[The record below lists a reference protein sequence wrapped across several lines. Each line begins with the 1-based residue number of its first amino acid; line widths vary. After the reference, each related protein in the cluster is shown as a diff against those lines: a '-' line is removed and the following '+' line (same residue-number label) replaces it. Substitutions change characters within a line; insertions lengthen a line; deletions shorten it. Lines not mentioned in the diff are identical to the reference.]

1 MAIINPST
9 VNYQLSMER
18 QKIIFLLFAVC
29 LFAAC
34 SNEDEP
40 INPPLV
46 IRVTENPMTDATAP
60 NNVARRGQVVDN
72 SNFSAFTMR
81 YGNEDTYTYT
91 VTKSGST
98 WSTSPTDSP
107 GAGEHTFYAFSAGT
121 FNWNGGSPYLSFS
134 VENNV
139 TPQKDLLVAK
149 TAPIT
154 GNEVDLSFNHIC
166 SAVQFKICK
175 TAAMADYVITVTT
188 VDLCN
193 VVNQGDYYFNTEAWS
208 LGSSKTYY
216 TLNTAAITL
225 GTTAT
230 DLDLAS
236 GTEYLFMIPQTLE
249 AWDKTAISSSPTG
262 CYLRLYC
269 TIQKGGSYVKGY
281 KTNNYAYLPIRG
293 TWEKGK
299 KYIITLNV
307 GTALR
312 DGSGTKIT
320 GV

>member
-1 MAIINPST
+1 MAII
-9 VNYQLSMER
+9 NYQLSMER
-18 QKIIFLLFAVC
+18 QKIILLLFSVC

-98 WSTSPTDSP
+98 WSTSPTYSP

-121 FNWNGGSPYLSFS
+121 FYWKGGSPYIHFD
-134 VENNV
+134 VDAFV
-139 TPQKDLLVAK
+139 APQKDLLVAK

-175 TAAMADYVITVTT
+175 TAAMADYVITVNT

-193 VVNQGDYYFNTEAWS
+193 VVNQGDYYFNTGDWS
-208 LGSSKTYY
+208 LESKTYY
-216 TLNTAAITL
+216 RLNTAPITL
-225 GTTAT
+225 GTEAT

-236 GTEYLFMIPQTLE
+236 GSQYLFMIPQTLE
-249 AWDKTAISSSPTG
+249 AWDKTAISSSTTG
-262 CYLRLYC
+262 CYLCLNC
-269 TIQKGGSYVKGY
+269 TIQKGGSYIAGY
-281 KTNNYAYLPIRG
+281 ETNHDAYLPIGG

-312 DGSGTKIT
+312 NDSGTKIT
-320 GV
+320 ELL

>member
-1 MAIINPST
+1 
-9 VNYQLSMER
+9 MER
-18 QKIIFLLFAVC
+18 QKIILLLFAVC

-46 IRVTENPMTDATAP
+46 VRVTENPMTDATAP

-81 YGNEDTYTYT
+81 YGNEYTYTYT

-98 WSTSPTDSP
+98 WSTSPTSSP
-107 GAGEHTFYAFSAGT
+107 SGTNTFYAFSAGT

-149 TAPIT
+149 TDPIT
-154 GNEVDLSFNHIC
+154 GNEVNLSFNHIC

-175 TAAMADYVITVTT
+175 TAAMADYVITVNT

-193 VVNQGDYYFNTEAWS
+193 VVNQGDYDINTGDWS

-216 TLNTAAITL
+216 TLNTAPFTL
-225 GTTAT
+225 GTEAT

-249 AWDKTAISSSPTG
+249 AWDKTDISSSTTG
-262 CYLRLYC
+262 CYLRLDC
-269 TIQKGGSYVKGY
+269 TIQKGESYVEGY
-281 KTNNYAYLPIRG
+281 DTNKYAYLPIGG

-312 DGSGTKIT
+312 NDKGTKIT
-320 GV
+320 ELL

>member
-1 MAIINPST
+1 
-9 VNYQLSMER
+9 MER
-18 QKIIFLLFAVC
+18 QKIILLLFAVC

-72 SNFSAFTMR
+72 TNFSAFTMR

-91 VTKSGST
+91 VTKSGDT
-98 WSTSPTDSP
+98 WITSPTSSP
-107 GAGEHTFYAFSAGT
+107 SGTNTFYAFSAGT

-149 TAPIT
+149 TAPIS
-154 GNEVDLSFNHIC
+154 GNEVDLSFDHIC

-175 TAAMADYVITVTT
+175 TAAMADYVITVNT

-193 VVNQGDYYFNTEAWS
+193 VVNQGDYEFNTGNWS

-216 TLNTAAITL
+216 TLNSAPFTL
-225 GTTAT
+225 ETTAT
-230 DLDLAS
+230 DLNLAS
-236 GTEYLFMIPQTLE
+236 GSQYLFMIPQTLE
-249 AWDKTAISSSPTG
+249 AWDKTAISPSTTG
-262 CYLRLYC
+262 CYLRLDC
-269 TIQKGGSYVKGY
+269 TIQKGESYVAY
-281 KTNNYAYLPIRG
+281 YETNNYAYLPIGG
-293 TWEKGK
+293 TWERGK

-312 DGSGTKIT
+312 DGSGTQIT
-320 GV
+320 KL

>member
-1 MAIINPST
+1 MAIIN
-9 VNYQLSMER
+9 YQQSMER

-46 IRVTENPMTDATAP
+46 IRVTENPIAP

-72 SNFSAFTMR
+72 TNFSAFTMR
-81 YGNEDTYTYT
+81 YGNEDTNPYT
-91 VTKSGST
+91 VTKSGDT
-98 WSTSPTDSP
+98 WSTSPKDSP
-107 GAGEHTFYAFSAGT
+107 SGTNTFYAFSAGT
-121 FNWNGGSPYLSFS
+121 FNWNDGSPYIHFDVDAS
-134 VENNV
+134 V
-139 TPQKDLLVAK
+139 TQQKDLLVAK
-149 TAPIT
+149 TDPIT
-154 GNEVDLSFNHIC
+154 GNEVDLSFDHIC

-175 TAAMADYVITVTT
+175 TAAMAGYDITVNT

-216 TLNTAAITL
+216 TLNTAPITL
-225 GTTAT
+225 GTEAT

-249 AWDKTAISSSPTG
+249 AWDKTAISSSTTG
-262 CYLRLYC
+262 CYLRLDC

-312 DGSGTKIT
+312 DVSGTKIT
-320 GV
+320 GL

>member
-18 QKIIFLLFAVC
+18 QKIILLLFAVC

-72 SNFSAFTMR
+72 TNFSAFTMR

-98 WSTSPTDSP
+98 WSTTPTSSPSGTN
-107 GAGEHTFYAFSAGT
+107 TFYAFSAGT
-121 FNWNGGSPYLSFS
+121 FNWNGGSPYLHFDVDAS
-134 VENNV
+134 VA
-139 TPQKDLLVAK
+139 PQKDLVVAK

-188 VDLCN
+188 FDLCN

-208 LGSSKTYY
+208 LGSSKTNY
-216 TLNTAAITL
+216 TLNTAPITL
-225 GTTAT
+225 GTEAT
-230 DLDLAS
+230 DLNLAS
-236 GTEYLFMIPQTLE
+236 GSEYLFMIPQTLD
-249 AWDKTAISSSPTG
+249 AWDKTDISSSPTG
-262 CYLRLYC
+262 CYLRLDC
-269 TIQKGGSYVKGY
+269 TIQKGGNYVKGY
-281 KTNNYAYLPIRG
+281 AKNNDAYLPIRG

-312 DGSGTKIT
+312 DVSGTKII
-320 GV
+320 GL